1 MQLSEYAIKDF
12 LSLLASRKPAPGGVA
27 ASALVGAVGVALC
40 SMVASL
46 TLGKEKFEKKKPL
59 LKEILQASSKLQ
71 ESLTSLIDKDT
82 EAFNKVS
89 KALKMLKETDE
100 QKEKRKR
107 AVERA
112 LKNATLVPFSIMED
126 AVAAL
131 HLHEKAIGNTT
142 TVAISNIG
150 VGVLCLK
157 AALQGAWL
165 NIKINLNGIKDTAF
179 VEEFEKK
186 GSELLEEGSV
196 LADRIFELVL
206 KIMEVS

>member
-1 MQLSEYAIKDF
+1 
-12 LSLLASRKPAPGGVA
+12 
-27 ASALVGAVGVALC
+27 
-40 SMVASL
+40 
-46 TLGKEKFEKKKPL
+46 
-59 LKEILQASSKLQ
+59 
-71 ESLTSLIDKDT
+71 
-82 EAFNKVS
+82 VS
-89 KALKMLKETDE
+89 KVFKMPKETDE
-100 QKEKRKR
+100 QKEKRRR
-107 AVERA
+107 AVEKA
-112 LKNATLVPFSIMED
+112 LKNATLVPFSVMKD

-131 HLHEKAIGNTT
+131 RLHEKAVGNTT
-142 TVAISNIG
+142 TAAISDIG

-206 KIMEVS
+206 KIMEAS